1 MLYPLSHK
9 GIKNSPRGST
19 SERLGPVAGAGSLGG
34 WAKGALCVACL
45 GPSLVVLSPTLTE
58 ALST

>member
-19 SERLGPVAGAGSLGG
+19 SEGLGPAAGAGSLGG
-34 WAKGALCVACL
+34 WARGALCVACL
-45 GPSLVVLSPTLTE
+45 GPSLGELSPTLTE
-58 ALST
+58 AIGA

>member
-19 SERLGPVAGAGSLGG
+19 SERLGPVAEAGSLGG
-34 WAKGALCVACL
+34 WARGALGGACL
-45 GPSLVVLSPTLTE
+45 GPPLGVLPPTLTE
-58 ALST
+58 AIGA